1 MKKIKRLISSAV
13 AACFLSGTTVSMA
26 DIAIIVNPESGITS
40 ADAKQI
46 AAVFLGKRSKVGGES
61 VVPVDQE
68 EGQDSRDEFYTK
80 VVGKTASQL
89 NSYWS
94 RLIFT
99 GKGMPPDQV
108 SADAEVVEVVADD
121 VEMIGYVSPGAV
133 DDSVRVILVI
143 Q

>member
-1 MKKIKRLISSAV
+1 MKIIKRLISSAV
-13 AACFLSGTTVSMA
+13 AACLLTGATASVA
-26 DIAIIVNPESGITS
+26 DIAIIVNPESGLND

-46 AAVFLGKRSKVGGES
+46 AAAFLGKRGSIAGVS
-61 VVPVDQE
+61 VTPVDQE
-68 EGQDSRDEFYTK
+68 EGQASRDEFYTK
-80 VVGKTASQL
+80 VVNKNASQL
-89 NSYWS
+89 NAYWS

-121 VEMIGYVSPGAV
+121 LEMIGYVSPGAV
-133 DDSVRVILVI
+133 DDSVEVILVV